1 MPTVAGTPLQTG
13 AQLNP
18 VDWLSL
24 GGNETAGVQQSSL
37 MRGQPPALAWWQRRS
52 PQGPR
57 MTGQGFPVYITSR
70 PFSRGADAHAPHFG
84 KLAIN
89 PIGGGVF
96 APYRIPTIAGP
107 GARYQNAAIWFDVQ
121 TVPTSI
127 RMNNSVPVETV
138 NALIAQAHVGPSY
151 RTTG

>member
-1 MPTVAGTPLQTG
+1 
-13 AQLNP
+13 
-18 VDWLSL
+18 
-24 GGNETAGVQQSSL
+24 
-37 MRGQPPALAWWQRRS
+37 
-52 PQGPR
+52 